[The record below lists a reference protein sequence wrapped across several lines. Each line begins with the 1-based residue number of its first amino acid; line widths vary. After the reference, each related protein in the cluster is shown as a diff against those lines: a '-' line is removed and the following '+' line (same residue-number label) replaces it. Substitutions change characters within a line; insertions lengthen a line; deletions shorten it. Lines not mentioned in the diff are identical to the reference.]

1 MRASRDSSAYR
12 EYEERR
18 AVKEKQVRKKK
29 PVKQAKAKKRAVN
42 SGLVASIAVIAVT
55 AVFILY
61 CQMRLTQL
69 TAEINEKNAEL
80 EDLVAQNVSLSSKQ
94 AYEMDVGEIEEY
106 ASKKLGMVKMD
117 SGQIEYIELTNPDEL
132 TVSNPGLTSGK
143 IFKTLKD
150 AFLGIVEYIR

>member
-1 MRASRDSSAYR
+1 MRASRDSLAYR
-12 EYEERR
+12 DYEERR
-18 AVKEKQVRKKK
+18 VAKEKQVQKK
-29 PVKQAKAKKRAVN
+29 PVKKAKAKKRAIS
-42 SGLVASIAVIAVT
+42 SGVVASIAVIAVT

-69 TAEINEKNAEL
+69 TAEINEKNAAL
-80 EDLVAQNVSLSSKQ
+80 EDLIAQNVSLSSKQ

-132 TVSNPGLTSGK
+132 TVAAPGLTQGK
-143 IFKTLKD
+143 IFQTLKD